1 MNIKEW
7 LKELKDLDT
16 LIFEKRQEMLR
27 MWEAVTYSG
36 VSYGERVQSTRNLNK
51 RSDMICDII
60 DLEREIKGLENELK
74 EKQAILMAQA
84 STLENE
90 TQVKIIKLRYVD
102 FKGWLDIAEEL
113 GKSKR
118 WCLKLHKDAIEK
130 LSYLLKFTSLS

>member
-60 DLEREIKGLENELK
+60 DLEREIKDLENELK
-74 EKQAILMAQA
+74 KKQTILIEKA

-90 TQVKIIKLRYVD
+90 TQVKIIQLRYIE

>member
-7 LKELKDLDT
+7 LKELKIIDT
-16 LIFEKRQEMLR
+16 LIFEKRQEMLS
-27 MWEAVTYSG
+27 MWNSVTYSG
-36 VSYGERVQSTRNLNK
+36 VSYGERVQSTRNLN
-51 RSDMICDII
+51 RHSDMICDII
-60 DLEREIKGLENELK
+60 DLEREIKDLENELK
-74 EKQAILMAQA
+74 ERQKLLLEKA

-90 TQVKIIKLRYVD
+90 TQAKIIKLRYID